1 MEEKLQYLRDNGV
14 EVDNAIVNMVDV
26 DTYNELLDDFFDSI
40 DEELQNIDNYKNA
53 GDMPNYAILVHAMKS
68 NSRSFGFM
76 ETGEICYNHEMASKP
91 TDINF
96 VNEHYNELLESINKM
111 KNIISSYKSM

>member
-76 ETGEICYNHEMASKP
+76 ETGEICYNHEMASKAN
-91 TDINF
+91 DINF